1 MNKRAA
7 RIFILAV
14 LVALAAGVVGAQEL
28 EKLKKP
34 EPSVPEIFTLTGQY
48 VRIAYN
54 SEGFATLGYRIANG
68 SEGDEWMLLE
78 MGSTLRKP
86 TKNQTMT
93 RDDLSLML
101 PDGSTIGL
109 ATQEEFGKA
118 GHLRALNE
126 RGNMSRDSI
135 NYFPVDANQACAIG
149 FFADPTNQVRS
160 LSYDQVELSWQRA
173 CVGRIFFKI
182 PGKIQTGQY
191 YLLVKYENSMLQI
204 PFRIF
209 TKAEDK
215 EFKKQWKGIKKEHD
229 AEIKK

>member
-1 MNKRAA
+1 
-7 RIFILAV
+7 LAV
-14 LVALAAGVVGAQEL
+14 LVVFCAGVVGAQEL

-34 EPSVPEIFTLTGQY
+34 EPVVPEIFTLTGQY

-54 SEGFATLGYRIANG
+54 AEGFATLGYRIANG
-68 SEGDEWMLLE
+68 SEGEEWMLLE
-78 MGSTLRKP
+78 VGATLRKP
-86 TKNQTMT
+86 AKNQTMK
-93 RDDLSLML
+93 RDAFSLML
-101 PDGSTIGL
+101 PDESTIGL

-126 RGNMSRDSI
+126 RGN
-135 NYFPVDANQACAIG
+135 NANQACAIG

-173 CVGRIFFKI
+173 CLGRIFFKI
-182 PGKIQTGQY
+182 PGKIQAGQY
-191 YLLVKYENSMLQI
+191 YLMVKFENSMLQI

-215 EFKKQWKGIKKEHD
+215 EFKKKWKGLKKEHD
-229 AEIKK
+229 AEYKK